1 MAGKK
6 KNAPEPAIAVNK
18 RASFDYFLEETFEA
32 GLVLEGWEAK
42 SLRDKKL
49 SIAESYIILKNGEAW
64 LLGAQITPLKT
75 VSTHYTPDPTRT
87 RKLLLHKDQLARIFS
102 GVQRNSYT
110 CIPVRVY
117 WVRGR
122 AKILIALAKGKQ
134 QQDKRA
140 AAKNRDWAR
149 EKQRLTRVSNR

>member
-6 KNAPEPAIAVNK
+6 KKAPEPAIAVNK

-32 GLVLEGWEAK
+32 GLALEGWEVK

-49 SIAESYIILKNGEAW
+49 SIGESYIVLKGGEAW
-64 LLGAQITPLKT
+64 IVGAQIVPLKT
-75 VSTHYTPDPTRT
+75 ASTHITPDPTRT
-87 RKLLLHKDQLARIFS
+87 RKLLLHKAELAKIFS
-102 GVQRNSYT
+102 GIQRNGYT
-110 CIPVRVY
+110 CVPVRVY

-140 AAKNRDWAR
+140 AQKDRDWSR
-149 EKQRLTRVSNR
+149 EKQRLARVK

>member
-6 KNAPEPAIAVNK
+6 KKAPEPAIAVNK

-32 GLVLEGWEAK
+32 GLALEGWEVK

-49 SIAESYIILKNGEAW
+49 SIGESYIVLKGGEAW
-64 LLGAQITPLKT
+64 IVGAQIVPLKT
-75 VSTHYTPDPTRT
+75 ASTHITPDPTRT
-87 RKLLLHKDQLARIFS
+87 RKLLLHKAELAKIFS
-102 GVQRNSYT
+102 GIQRNGYT
-110 CIPVRVY
+110 CVPVRVY
-117 WVRGR
+117 WVRGK

-140 AAKNRDWAR
+140 AQKDRDWSR
-149 EKQRLTRVSNR
+149 EKQRLARVK

>member
-6 KNAPEPAIAVNK
+6 KKAPEPAIAVNK

-32 GLVLEGWEAK
+32 GLVLEGWEVK

-49 SIAESYIILKNGEAW
+49 SIAEAYIVLKDGEAW
-64 LLGAQITPLKT
+64 LLGAQITPLRT

-87 RKLLLHKDQLARIFS
+87 RKLLLHKEQLAKIFAS
-102 GVQRNSYT
+102 VQRTGHT

-140 AAKNRDWAR
+140 AEKNRDWAR
-149 EKQRLTRVSNR
+149 EKQRLSRVKG

>member
-6 KNAPEPAIAVNK
+6 KKAPEPAIAVNK
-18 RASFDYFLEETFEA
+18 RANFDYFVEETFEA
-32 GLVLEGWEAK
+32 GMVLEGWEVK

-49 SIAESYIILKNGEAW
+49 NIGESYVLLKGGEAY
-64 LLGAQITPLKT
+64 LLGAQITPLIT

-87 RKLLLHKDQLARIFS
+87 RKLLLHKGQLAKIFAS
-102 GVQRNSYT
+102 VARNGYT

-122 AKILIALAKGKQ
+122 AKILIALARGKQ

-140 AAKNRDWAR
+140 AEKDRDWSR
-149 EKQRLTRVSNR
+149 EKQRLSRAQNR

>member
-18 RASFDYFLEETFEA
+18 RANFDYFIEETFEA
-32 GLVLEGWEAK
+32 GMMLEGWEVK
-42 SLRDKKL
+42 SLRSKKL
-49 SIAESYIILKNGEAW
+49 NIGESYVLLKDGEAY
-64 LLGAQITPLKT
+64 LLGAQITPLPT

-87 RKLLLHKDQLARIFS
+87 RKLLLHKEQLAKIFAS
-102 GVQRNSYT
+102 VARNGYT

-122 AKILIALAKGKQ
+122 AKILIALARGKQ

-140 AAKNRDWAR
+140 AVKDRDWSR
-149 EKQRLTRVSNR
+149 EKQRLSRAKNR